1 VAPRRA
7 RIGVSIVFLV
17 CGAAFATWAARVP
30 AAQERLGLSEGA
42 LALGLFGLAA
52 GSVLAMLAAG
62 PIITVIGS
70 RRTSIVGAAVLCAAL
85 PAVAAAPDLGLFV
98 AALAVLGVGNS
109 LLDVAMNAHAARVE
123 DAYGRPIFA
132 SFHAYWNVGGLAGS
146 GLAAGLAAAGVP
158 IGVHFPV
165 AAVVLLVVAL
175 AATRAFLPG
184 ADPGAGGPA
193 FSLPGRALV
202 PLGVIAF
209 CGFLAEGTV
218 NDWSAVLLA
227 VETGASGSVASLG
240 YFAFSITM
248 IAVRL
253 AADRFVA
260 RAGAVAVTR
269 AAAAVTVGGFAI
281 VVLAPAPAVAIVGF
295 AVVGLGVSA
304 VVPVAWSVAA
314 RKEPETPGRAIAA
327 VATCGYLGFLVGP
340 VLVGALAS
348 AVGLRAAVAVAGAVM
363 VLVLLLAPTLRL
375 PARRR
380 VGA

>member
-1 VAPRRA
+1 MAPRRA
-7 RIGVSIVFLV
+7 RFGVSIVFLV

-30 AAQERLGLSEGA
+30 AAQERLGLTEGE

-62 PIITVIGS
+62 PIIAVIGS
-70 RRTSIVGAAVLCAAL
+70 RRASIGGAAVLCAGL

-109 LLDVAMNAHAARVE
+109 LLDVSMNAHAARVE

-165 AAVVLLVVAL
+165 AAAVLLAL
-175 AATRAFLPG
+175 ALVATRAFLPG

-202 PLGVIAF
+202 PLGLIAF

-218 NDWSAVLLA
+218 NDWSAVLL
-227 VETGASGSVASLG
+227 VGETGATGSVASLG
-240 YFAFSITM
+240 YFAFSIAM
-248 IAVRL
+248 IGVRL
-253 AADRFVA
+253 VADRLVA

-269 AAAAVTVGGFAI
+269 TAAAVTVAGFGV
-281 VVLAPAPAVAIVGF
+281 VVLAAAPAVGIVGF

-314 RKEPETPGRAIAA
+314 RKEPEAPGRAIAA

-348 AVGLRAAVAVAGAVM
+348 AVGLRGAVLAVGVVM
-363 VLVLLLAPTLRL
+363 VLVLLLAPALRL
-375 PARRR
+375 PARPR
-380 VGA
+380 VTR

>member
-1 VAPRRA
+1 V
-7 RIGVSIVFLV
+7 GVSIVFLV

-30 AAQERLGLSEGA
+30 AAQERLGLTDGE

-62 PIITVIGS
+62 PIITMIGS
-70 RRTSIVGAAVLCAAL
+70 RRSSIAGTAVLCAGL

-109 LLDVAMNAHAARVE
+109 LLDVSMNAHAARVE

-132 SFHAYWNVGGLAGS
+132 GFHAYWNVGGLAGS
-146 GLAAGLAAAGVP
+146 GLAAALAGADVP
-158 IGVHFPV
+158 IGVHFPI
-165 AAVVLLVVAL
+165 AAVVLFAAAA
-175 AATRAFLPG
+175 AATTMFLPG
-184 ADPGAGGPA
+184 TDPGAEGPA

-227 VETGASGSVASLG
+227 SETGASQSAASLG
-240 YFAFSITM
+240 YFAFSIAM
-248 IAVRL
+248 IGVRL
-253 AADRFVA
+253 TADRLVA
-260 RAGAVAVTR
+260 RAGAVAVMR
-269 AAAAVTVGGFAI
+269 VAAAVTVAGFVI
-281 VVLAPAPAVAIVGF
+281 VIAATTPAVAIAGL
-295 AVVGLGVSA
+295 AVVGLGVAA

-314 RKEPETPGRAIAA
+314 KKEPTAPGRAIAA

-348 AVGLRAAVAVAGAVM
+348 AIGLRAGVAVAGAVT
-363 VLVLLLAPTLRL
+363 VVVFLLAPSLRVR
-375 PARRR
+375 PAASRP
-380 VGA
+380 G